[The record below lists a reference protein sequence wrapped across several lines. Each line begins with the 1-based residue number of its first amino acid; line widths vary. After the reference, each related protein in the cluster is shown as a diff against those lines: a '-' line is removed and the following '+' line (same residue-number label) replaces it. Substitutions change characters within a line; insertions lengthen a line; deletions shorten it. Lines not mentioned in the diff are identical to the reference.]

1 MITNK
6 KSRSEIY
13 GAGFLLLLVLNYLTI
28 NLVLLEAVAVLTLT
42 V

>member
-6 KSRSEIY
+6 KSRSVNY